1 MGNFHLAQIN
11 DFTNGS
17 MMREH
22 VNEVL
27 EVMSDYIVEMMSEY
41 RLDVGDMEDM
51 VVGMETC
58 APRDDVLRRG

>member
-1 MGNFHLAQIN
+1 MHLAQTT

-17 MMREH
+17 KMRAD

-41 RLDVGDMEDM
+41 RLDVADMEDI
-51 VVGMETC
+51 VVGRETC
-58 APRDDVLRRG
+58 AL